1 MPITQRFSLSSPIT
15 PTIGL
20 PLKLVQLTKDS
31 IINASIEILDDYGL
45 ADMTMRRVAKRLSV
59 APGALYWH
67 IPNKQ
72 ALIAAIAERIIEPAV
87 FQNADEPSHD
97 WLSAAATTCK
107 SLRGAM
113 QAHRDGAEVVIA
125 ALSTSDLRVRLE
137 QLIVEALHDAPL
149 SDADRQDGALVLL
162 YFVTGATLSEQT
174 ATQLA
179 EATGTS
185 VDAPADRARIFNCG
199 VDLILAGLE
208 AKGR

>member
-1 MPITQRFSLSSPIT
+1 M
-15 PTIGL
+15 
-20 PLKLVQLTKDS
+20 QLTKDS
-31 IINASIEILDDYGL
+31 IINASIEILDEYGL

-72 ALIAAIAERIIEPAV
+72 ALIAAIANRIIEPAA
-87 FQNADEPSHD
+87 FHSTDDGTHD
-97 WLSAAATTCK
+97 WRTAVATTCR

-125 ALSTSDLRVRLE
+125 ALSSDSALRLQLE
-137 QLIVEALHDAPL
+137 QLIGQALGTAPL
-149 SDADRQDGALVLL
+149 ADQERHDGALTLL

-179 EATGTS
+179 EATGTA
-185 VDAPADRARIFNCG
+185 VDAPADRTRVFNCG
-199 VDLILAGLE
+199 IDLILAGLE
-208 AKGR
+208 AKGS

>member
-1 MPITQRFSLSSPIT
+1 M
-15 PTIGL
+15 
-20 PLKLVQLTKDS
+20 QLTKDS

-72 ALIAAIAERIIEPAV
+72 ALIAAIANRIIEPAV
-87 FQNADEPSHD
+87 YQSSEVQGDSWQTAV
-97 WLSAAATTCK
+97 ATTCR

-125 ALSTSDLRVRLE
+125 ALSSTSELRIQLE
-137 QLIVEALHDAPL
+137 QLIEQALGDAPL
-149 SDADRQDGALVLL
+149 SEKDRNDGALALL

-179 EATGTS
+179 EATGTA
-185 VDAPADRARIFNCG
+185 VDAPADRARVFNCG
-199 VDLILAGLE
+199 IDLILAGFE